1 MKWVAQIPKPV
12 AVAETQSQTVLHVA
26 LGAAHMMKQADGR
39 DRCEHADH
47 RGQSH
52 EAKIVLVHDAAIYG

>member
-1 MKWVAQIPKPV
+1 
-12 AVAETQSQTVLHVA
+12 
-26 LGAAHMMKQADGR
+26 MMKQADGR